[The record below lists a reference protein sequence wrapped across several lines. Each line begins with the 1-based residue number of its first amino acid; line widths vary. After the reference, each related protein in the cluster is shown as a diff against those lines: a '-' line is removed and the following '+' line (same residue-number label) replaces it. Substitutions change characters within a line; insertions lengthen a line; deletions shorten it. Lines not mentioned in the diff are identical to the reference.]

1 MQPCSMAASFHCLV
15 VEWKDCEELKPKPK
29 EQWIFV
35 DQKREET
42 KRRTEW
48 FAETNKCRCMRCG
61 RGNKYLRCQ
70 ENAQGKSTCQQ
81 IWEMEK
87 SGLGGHGLVRRMY
100 RQGEVFSAENVR
112 AVRDREWD
120 RN

>member
-42 KRRTEW
+42 KHRTEW

-70 ENAQGKSTCQQ
+70 ENAQGQKYLSTNLGNG
-81 IWEMEK
+81 EK
-87 SGLGGHGLVRRMY
+87 RFGRTRSGKK
-100 RQGEVFSAENVR
+100 NVQAGR
-112 AVRDREWD
+112 SF
-120 RN
+120 